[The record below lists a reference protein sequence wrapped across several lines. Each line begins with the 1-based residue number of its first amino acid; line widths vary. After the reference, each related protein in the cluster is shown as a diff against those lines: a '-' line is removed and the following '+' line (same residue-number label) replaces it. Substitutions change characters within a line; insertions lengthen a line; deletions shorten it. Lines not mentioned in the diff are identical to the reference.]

1 MRRDYFT
8 CVFLASIAGAL
19 LFVCFE
25 PLYLKYGGVVYREFG
40 LVESISS
47 VFYAVAFLIAIPLFA
62 GYKRKYWIA
71 VGLACYGVLAYL
83 PSIFYP
89 KQVLITGESASIFH
103 VIIAMILRGI
113 YGMVNAP
120 FAPLSRLWGDEVAA
134 SMSKWILPMAVL
146 IPLII
151 RTIRFYRDAY
161 VAEQL
166 NPASVVGAKSNSKF
180 DRKTK
185 EDKAE
190 EKKPE
195 VLGTV
200 ISAPVKPSAKEAEP
214 ETQTPEIEGSKE
226 EKKLIETDKV
236 ELDKI
241 EAPETEDVIALP
253 APSKP
258 VSSEGKGSIRVP
270 SISGDM
276 FKSDDSAEPE

>member
-151 RTIRFYRDAY
+151 VELILLIVTIRHILTHDHYKR
-161 VAEQL
+161 
-166 NPASVVGAKSNSKF
+166 
-180 DRKTK
+180 
-185 EDKAE
+185 
-190 EKKPE
+190 
-195 VLGTV
+195 GTR
-200 ISAPVKPSAKEAEP
+200 A
-214 ETQTPEIEGSKE
+214 
-226 EKKLIETDKV
+226 LW
-236 ELDKI
+236 L
-241 EAPETEDVIALP
+241 VIAIVGMEFIGPILYFIL
-253 APSKP
+253 
-258 VSSEGKGSIRVP
+258 GKA
-270 SISGDM
+270 
-276 FKSDDSAEPE
+276 DDE